1 MAASPR
7 GPRRGRTAARSK
19 RPCSRPPRPA
29 DSAVTSVPR
38 KATPTAAQG
47 PPGASRRAPGS
58 TPVAQLTAHTVPARE
73 TGSLPNLRPALS
85 GRARPP
91 SGGFEG
97 SCLKGRRQP
106 GLLRQ
111 TKCGQRDFPKDALRG
126 MQMWRELPPIW
137 PATWGRR
144 EEGGGGEE
152 GGREVTRVCACVTDG
167 RVGGPREP
175 CSSEGTCREAHLHL
189 GAGAARTRPAA
200 GPWPSA
206 AAGGSAG
213 GRPRGC
219 SRTRSGAS
227 RPSETVRQGFS
238 PALASRRSQGLP
250 PSNASATCRE
260 VTRVERAHGR
270 PGAGLSPQQD
280 APARPPAGRRPRG
293 QAGGPAPRCHLGR
306 DTQFL
311 N

>member
-1 MAASPR
+1 MPQ
-7 GPRRGRTAARSK
+7 GQTAARASQANQVRAK
-19 RPCSRPPRPA
+19 GFPERCLEG
-29 DSAVTSVPR
+29 
-38 KATPTAAQG
+38 AQ
-47 PPGASRRAPGS
+47 
-58 TPVAQLTAHTVPARE
+58 T
-73 TGSLPNLRPALS
+73 
-85 GRARPP
+85 
-91 SGGFEG
+91 
-97 SCLKGRRQP
+97 
-106 GLLRQ
+106 
-111 TKCGQRDFPKDALRG
+111 
-126 MQMWRELPPIW
+126 WRELPPIW

-152 GGREVTRVCACVTDG
+152 GGREVTRVCVCVTDG

-175 CSSEGTCREAHLHL
+175 CSSEGTCREAHLRL

-260 VTRVERAHGR
+260 VARVERAHGR

>member
-47 PPGASRRAPGS
+47 PPGARVHTGRS
-58 TPVAQLTAHTVPARE
+58 AH
-73 TGSLPNLRPALS
+73 GSLPDLRPALS

-126 MQMWRELPPIW
+126 MQTWRELPPIW

-152 GGREVTRVCACVTDG
+152 GGREVTRVCVCVTDG
-167 RVGGPREP
+167 RVGSPREP
-175 CSSEGTCREAHLHL
+175 CSSEGTCREAHLRL

-260 VTRVERAHGR
+260 VARVERAHGR
-270 PGAGLSPQQD
+270 PGAGLSP
-280 APARPPAGRRPRG
+280 
-293 QAGGPAPRCHLGR
+293 
-306 DTQFL
+306 
-311 N
+311 